1 MIHLYSRFRVNL
13 RYICMM
19 KNLVQKPLMLF
30 FLLVWGGSI
39 FAQSNI
45 LDGVYVKEHTI
56 EKKVVPY
63 AHLREADVMWSK
75 RVWRYIDLKE
85 KLNHDLYFPKEATPG
100 RTSLMQL
107 IWNSITKDGSLQ
119 AYEHILGGAEGE
131 FLNPLSKAQLEGN
144 YNKMDTNYVDD
155 PATGE
160 QVMRVTP
167 RVFNTSDVIGF
178 KVKEDW
184 FFDRQRSVMDVRIIG
199 LAPVYETEVN
209 GEKRRETMFWI
220 YFPEAR
226 VIFANNEVF
235 NRSNDAER
243 RTFDDIFW
251 KRKFSS
257 YIYKESNVYERKIS
271 EYKSSLDALLE
282 ADKIKEDIFVFEHDL
297 WEY

>member
-1 MIHLYSRFRVNL
+1 
-13 RYICMM
+13 
-19 KNLVQKPLMLF
+19 MLF

>member
-1 MIHLYSRFRVNL
+1 
-13 RYICMM
+13 
-19 KNLVQKPLMLF
+19 
-30 FLLVWGGSI
+30 
-39 FAQSNI
+39 
-45 LDGVYVKEHTI
+45 
-56 EKKVVPY
+56 
-63 AHLREADVMWSK
+63 
-75 RVWRYIDLKE
+75 
-85 KLNHDLYFPKEATPG
+85 
-100 RTSLMQL
+100 MQL

>member
-1 MIHLYSRFRVNL
+1 
-13 RYICMM
+13 M
-19 KNLVQKPLMLF
+19 KNLVQKPLLLF

-45 LDGVYVKEHTI
+45 LDGVYIKEHTD
-56 EKKVVPY
+56 ERKVVPY

-85 KLNHDLYFPKEATPG
+85 KLNHDLYFPKDSTPG
-100 RTSLMQL
+100 RISLMQL
-107 IWNSITKDGSLQ
+107 IWGSVLENKLQ

-131 FLNPLSKAQLEGN
+131 FTREINSSGLVGK
-144 YNKMDTNYVDD
+144 YNKIDTAYVDD
-155 PATGE
+155 PETGE
-160 QVMRVTP
+160 QKPVPTK

-199 LAPVYETEVN
+199 LAPVYETEDKS

-220 YFPEAR
+220 YFPEVR
-226 VIFANNEVF
+226 MIFANYEVF